1 MPSGLLIRLR
11 PAGPWRFGPGDGALD
26 RTDTLYRS
34 DRLFSAV
41 TLALQRLGFLDEWLD
56 ATARAPK
63 SAVAFTSL
71 FPFQGDTLFAIPPAS
86 VWPPSAAQVTAPNS
100 VFLAKI
106 RWKAVHF
113 VPLSVIDALVT
124 GGNILA
130 DQWLPDAESGCL
142 LRRDRPNSSPFRNVL
157 RRSAAVD
164 RVDGMAPS
172 FTSTACVEFEPGAGL
187 WTAVRFADEVAE
199 STWSDRVQAAFRLLA
214 DSGFGGRRSS
224 GWGHAEAPEFERGQ
238 WPGLLLPKLGRSRP
252 EANGGSCYWLL
263 SLYSP
268 SSSDQVD
275 WSGGDY
281 QLTVRSGAIESRSA
295 GHATKK
301 ALRMVMEGSVL
312 AAQAE
317 PLGAAVDVA
326 PENFAHPVYR
336 SGFALALELPLVV
349 TRTELE
355 AVEEPVTEEAIIEPV
370 VESELPS
377 HPESEIQPE
386 PETPSEP
393 PISSE
398 TGTHPEMPAETVSEV
413 ETPPEPKE
421 GPVIE
426 SDSPPHP
433 ETEIKPELES
443 HSEPPIS
450 DATHAETSGPAE
462 TVPELRAPPEPTDAL
477 VSESQLPSHPD
488 AELQPDSEA
497 LPQVETPPEAAETPV
512 SESDL
517 PSHPEAEI
525 QPDPEAQSEPPVE
538 IDISQPDPSQPEKTK
553 PVEED
558 TDHAL

>member
-11 PAGPWRFGPGDGALD
+11 PAGPWRFGPADGGLD
-26 RTDTLYRS
+26 RTDILYRS

-86 VWPPSAAQVTAPNS
+86 VWPPSAAQVTAPNL

-142 LRRDRPNSSPFRNVL
+142 LRRDRPNSSPFRSVL

-172 FTSTACVEFEPGAGL
+172 FISTACVEFEPGAGL
-187 WTAVRFADEVAE
+187 WTAVRFADESAE

-238 WPGLLLPKLGRSRP
+238 WPGLLLPKLGRVRP
-252 EANGGSCYWLL
+252 EANGGSRYWLL

-317 PLGAAVDVA
+317 PRGAAVDVA

-336 SGFALALELPLVV
+336 SGLALALELPLVI

-370 VESELPS
+370 VEPELPS

-393 PISSE
+393 PIASE
-398 TGTHPEMPAETVSEV
+398 TDTQSEMPAEIVPEVETASDLAEPPVGSETQAEPEMPAE
-413 ETPPEPKE
+413 
-421 GPVIE
+421 
-426 SDSPPHP
+426 
-433 ETEIKPELES
+433 
-443 HSEPPIS
+443 
-450 DATHAETSGPAE
+450 A
-462 TVPELRAPPEPTDAL
+462 VPEVGPPPQT
-477 VSESQLPSHPD
+477 
-488 AELQPDSEA
+488 AEA
-497 LPQVETPPEAAETPV
+497 PV

-525 QPDPEAQSEPPVE
+525 QPDPEAQSEPPV
-538 IDISQPDPSQPEKTK
+538 DTSQPDPGQSEKTK
-553 PVEED
+553 PQEEG